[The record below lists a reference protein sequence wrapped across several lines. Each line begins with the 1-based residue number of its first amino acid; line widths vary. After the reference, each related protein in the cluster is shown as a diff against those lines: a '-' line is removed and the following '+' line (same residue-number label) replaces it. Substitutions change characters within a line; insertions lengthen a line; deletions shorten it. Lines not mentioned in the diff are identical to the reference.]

1 MPNSTRPDKLQP
13 MKRILIVLIAS
24 VALLGSSQSQASS
37 FSFGISLQGIT
48 DLKSVFPLGAIQ
60 IGYDF
65 GTASE
70 GFSLEAYGFTLLFFT
85 EIGVQ
90 GFYRIPV
97 SIPVSNEDSNIYVG
111 AGALL
116 FVGFVPGVQAST
128 PDLGSGSSSSLSSPL
143 VVHGLIGWEAPI
155 NSEYT
160 YFLEAAPGFRT
171 NTGDF
176 FLRIS
181 LGLRAHRTEFLNR
194 R

>member
-1 MPNSTRPDKLQP
+1 
-13 MKRILIVLIAS
+13 MKRILIVLTAVI
-24 VALLGSSQSQASS
+24 ALLCSSQSQAGSYA
-37 FSFGISLQGIT
+37 FGISLQAIT
-48 DLKSVFPLGAIQ
+48 DLKRVYPLGPIQ

-70 GFSLEAYGFTLLFFT
+70 EFSLEAHGFTLLFIT

-90 GFYRIPV
+90 GFYRL
-97 SIPVSNEDSNIYVG
+97 PVSNEGSNIYVDT
-111 AGALL
+111 GALL

-143 VVHGLIGWEAPI
+143 VAHGLIGWEAPI
-155 NSEYT
+155 KPDYT
-160 YFLEAAPGFRT
+160 YFLEAAPGLRT
-171 NTGDF
+171 NNGDF
-176 FLRIS
+176 FLRVS

>member
-1 MPNSTRPDKLQP
+1 

-24 VALLGSSQSQASS
+24 IALLGSSQSQASS

-48 DLKSVFPLGAIQ
+48 DLKSVFPLGAFQ

-65 GTASE
+65 GTASQ
-70 GFSLEAYGFTLLFFT
+70 GISLEAYGFTLLFFT

-97 SIPVSNEDSNIYVG
+97 SNEGSNLYVG
-111 AGALL
+111 AGALN

-128 PDLGSGSSSSLSSPL
+128 PDLGSGASSSLSSPL
-143 VVHGLIGWEAPI
+143 VAHGLIGWEAPI
-155 NSEYT
+155 NADYT
-160 YFLEAAPGFRT
+160 YFIEAAPGVRT
-171 NTGDF
+171 DSGNF
-176 FLRIS
+176 FLRVS

>member
-1 MPNSTRPDKLQP
+1 
-13 MKRILIVLIAS
+13 MKRILIVLIVS
-24 VALLGSSQSQASS
+24 IALLGSSQSQASS

-65 GTASE
+65 GTALE

-85 EIGVQ
+85 EVGVQ
-90 GFYRIPV
+90 GFYRV
-97 SIPVSNEDSNIYVG
+97 PVSNEGSNIYVG

-128 PDLGSGSSSSLSSPL
+128 PDLGSGSSSSLNSPL
-143 VVHGLIGWEAPI
+143 VAHGLIGWEAPI
-155 NSEYT
+155 NSDYT
-160 YFLEAAPGFRT
+160 YFLEAAPGFRI
-171 NTGDF
+171 NNGDF
-176 FLRIS
+176 FLRVG
-181 LGLRAHRTEFLNR
+181 LGLRAHRSEFLNR